1 MTARVLA
8 AAFGSASFSAEQA
21 KRAGVETH
29 RLKTAARA
37 GVLLRVRRGTYRV
50 AAAPEGDDQP
60 AVAGLTDAQR
70 ASVEDCVGQLRGAE
84 MQVAIGGVTAAAV
97 WELPL
102 WGVGVPAAPVLWVP
116 RSQLV
121 RRGIQAGVRL
131 VPCDL
136 DPTRVVLGPGGL
148 PITDPILSAI
158 HVAARPRLSLAARL
172 VVLDG
177 GLRRL
182 LEWSR
187 AGITPLDSHTFADWT
202 SDPGCRERLLAE
214 GRDAL
219 SKADIRFAGRVAQA
233 LDVADPRLETA
244 LESISWAQ
252 FLIAGVEL
260 PVPQARV
267 RGASG
272 TLWRADFLFGTRV
285 IGECDGAVKYRAG
298 YTPWEEK
305 RRQSDLEAAGFIVVR
320 WTWEEIVYRPHTVL
334 ARIALALARA
344 A

>member
-1 MTARVLA
+1 M
-8 AAFGSASFSAEQA
+8 
-21 KRAGVETH
+21 
-29 RLKTAARA
+29 
-37 GVLLRVRRGTYRV
+37 
-50 AAAPEGDDQP
+50 
-60 AVAGLTDAQR
+60 
-70 ASVEDCVGQLRGAE
+70 
-84 MQVAIGGVTAAAV
+84 
-97 WELPL
+97 
-102 WGVGVPAAPVLWVP
+102 PVLWVP

-148 PITDPILSAI
+148 PISDPILSAI

-172 VVLDG
+172 VVLNG

-187 AGITPLDSHTFADWT
+187 AGMTPLDSHTFADWT

-219 SKADIRFAGRVAQA
+219 SKADIRVAGRVAQA

-252 FLIAGVEL
+252 VLIAGVEL